1 MHSASH
7 DSLNRGPVSV
17 CDLGTPPTCSCL
29 RRIRIDLMQL
39 IRASPPSPV
48 NFLLHGLYFFF
59 VFFFFYRGILKP
71 THIVAEPM
79 ESADQCDQ
87 VRLLSECKAH
97 DVLCEP
103 ISVWTRPV
111 ATTSTVPGMSGGRE
125 RHLFLILRRLAEPAS
140 VHLRVCLP
148 QWSPL
153 LSHPSPT
160 PPSVFFFLGGGGVG
174 GACPVSVADCPFIN
188 LCQFCK
194 LTIRPATDP
203 GCPSTHDLFVNL
215 ALVCSLVWLITVCR
229 RSRTSKL

>member
-1 MHSASH
+1 
-7 DSLNRGPVSV
+7 
-17 CDLGTPPTCSCL
+17 
-29 RRIRIDLMQL
+29 MQL

-48 NFLLHGLYFFF
+48 NFLLHGLYFFLYL
-59 VFFFFYRGILKP
+59 FFFYRGILKP

-160 PPSVFFFLGGGGVG
+160 PLLPSPSSPLPGPFFLCVRVIVRLFPCACGV
-174 GACPVSVADCPFIN
+174 CMR
-188 LCQFCK
+188 LC
-194 LTIRPATDP
+194 
-203 GCPSTHDLFVNL
+203 
-215 ALVCSLVWLITVCR
+215 VCFTVHSGVCV
-229 RSRTSKL
+229 